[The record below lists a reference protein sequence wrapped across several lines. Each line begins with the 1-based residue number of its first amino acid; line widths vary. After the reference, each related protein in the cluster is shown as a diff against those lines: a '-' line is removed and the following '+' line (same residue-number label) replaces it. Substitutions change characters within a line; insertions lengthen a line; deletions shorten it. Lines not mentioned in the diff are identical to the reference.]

1 MQHLAA
7 RHPERV
13 LPVEWGRKG
22 AQSYQVDVLVR
33 GFDRKWLL
41 KDLTN
46 VIGVANAHI
55 LGVNSRMDDASGRVE
70 LRFALKVNDCQQLGD
85 LLGKMSAVPGVNEAR
100 RTH

>member
-1 MQHLAA
+1 
-7 RHPERV
+7 
-13 LPVEWGRKG
+13 
-22 AQSYQVDVLVR
+22 
-33 GFDRKWLL
+33 L

-70 LRFALKVNDCQQLGD
+70 LRFTLKVNDFQQLGD